1 LKEENAMLN
10 QNSNAPVQPSM
21 PMSAPV
27 KLWTPSFIAGV
38 TFLLGFPAGIVIASI
53 NWMRMNLN
61 NKALVHLITGAAGTF
76 IFVLVLLLIP
86 GTGGRALALIA
97 NLGILFYLQQ
107 QMKKDLESFKVSNNV
122 ENAGQLGGCLIG
134 LGVLILFLILVFGLS
149 FVLVILG
156 VPIPE

>member
-1 LKEENAMLN
+1 MFD
-10 QNSNAPVQPSM
+10 QNSNAPVRSSVPAS
-21 PMSAPV
+21 SPV
-27 KLWTPSFIAGV
+27 KLWTPGFIAGV

-61 NKALVHLITGAAGTF
+61 NKALVHLIAGAAGTF

-86 GTGGRALALIA
+86 GTGGQALGLIV
-97 NLGILFYLQQ
+97 NIGILFYLQQ
-107 QMKKDLESFKVSNNV
+107 QMKKDLEFFKASNAV
-122 ENAGQLGGCLIG
+122 ENAGQVGGCLIG
-134 LGVLILFLILVFGLS
+134 LGILVLFLILVFGLS